1 MPHIDLLSITARR
14 AQLLDLVSKQRTQCQ
29 ISQAMEITPATVK
42 SHLDWLRTHTKLRSM
57 RELGEWWQH
66 SRKDWL
72 CALAEAAGLEVGV
85 EHSFTGK
92 GTEPTKMGPMGGLT
106 R

>member
-1 MPHIDLLSITARR
+1 MPQTGLLSITARR
-14 AQLLDLVSKQRTQCQ
+14 AELLNLVSKQRTQGQ
-29 ISQAMEITPATVK
+29 IADAMEITPATVK
-42 SHLDWLRTHTKLRSM
+42 SHIDWLRAHTKLRSM

-72 CALAEAAGLEVGV
+72 CELAEAAGLEVGV
-85 EHSFTGK
+85 EHSFTGR
-92 GTEPTKMGPMGGLT
+92 GTEPIKMGPMGGLT